1 MYIIGENIHI
11 MADKVKEALTNR
23 DREFFMD
30 MAVKQVEAGAKAVD
44 INLGPRKKDFAE
56 VWPWIIESVETVVD
70 VPLSIDTTNVE
81 GMEAALKSI
90 KKAQP
95 ILNSTSAEAERLEK
109 VPLLAKK
116 YGAKVIALTMKTE
129 GIPVEADARVNIAV
143 EALIP
148 RMMEV
153 DLPMNDLIIDP
164 LVLTVSGCQQYCPH
178 LIETVRTLQ
187 FAWDPAPNISVGL
200 SNVSNAVPNENRP
213 LINRVYL
220 AMLMGVDLK
229 MMIANPLDKEQNDVI
244 RWIET
249 KDTSTPLAR
258 VYNKICERTAAGEEP
273 LAEDFDM
280 SDPEQAAVWK
290 TTRILLNKVIYAD
303 GYLNQ

>member
-1 MYIIGENIHI
+1 MFIIGENIHI
-11 MADKVKEALTNR
+11 ISEKVKEALTNR

-30 MAVKQVEAGAKAVD
+30 LAVKQVEAGAKAVD

-56 VWPWIIESVETVVD
+56 VWPWIIETVETVVD

-95 ILNSTSAEAERLEK
+95 ILNSTSAEPERLEK

-116 YGAKVIALTMKTE
+116 YGAKVIALTLRPE
-129 GIPVEADARVNIAV
+129 GIPIEADARVTIAV
-143 EALIP
+143 ETLIP

-153 DLPMNDLIIDP
+153 ELPMENLIIDP

-187 FAWDPAPNISVGL
+187 YAWDPAPTISVGL

-220 AMLMGVDLK
+220 AMLMGVGLQ
-229 MMIANPLDKEQNDVI
+229 MMIANPFDKEQNDVI

-249 KDTSTPLAR
+249 KDTGTPLAKA
-258 VYNKICERTAAGEEP
+258 YNKIAERIAASEEP
-273 LAEDFDM
+273 QAEDFNM
-280 SDPEQAAVWK
+280 ADPEQAAVWK
-290 TTRILLNKVIYAD
+290 TTQILLNKVIYAD

>member
-11 MADKVKEALTNR
+11 ISEKVKEALTNR

-30 MAVKQVEAGAKAVD
+30 LAVKQVESGAKAVD

-56 VWPWIIESVETVVD
+56 VWPWIIETVETVVD
-70 VPLSIDTTNVE
+70 VPLSIDTTNTD

-95 ILNSTSAEAERLEK
+95 ILNSTSAEPERLQK
-109 VPLLAKK
+109 VPELAKK
-116 YGAKVIALTMKTE
+116 YGAKVIALTMRSE
-129 GIPVEADARVNIAV
+129 GIPVEADARVTIAV
-143 EALIP
+143 EQLIP
-148 RMMEV
+148 RMMEI
-153 DLPMNDLIIDP
+153 DFPMSDLIIDP
-164 LVLTVSGCQQYCPH
+164 LVLTVSGCQQYCPQ

-187 FAWDPAPNISVGL
+187 YAWDPAPMISVGL

-220 AMLMGVDLK
+220 AMLMGVGLQ
-229 MMIANPLDKEQNDVI
+229 MMIANPFDEKQNDVI

-249 KDTSTPLAR
+249 KDTSSPLAK
-258 VYNKICERTAAGEEP
+258 VYNKIAERTANSEEI
-273 LAEDFDM
+273 EISDFDM
-280 SDPEQAAVWK
+280 SDPEQAAIWK
-290 TTRILLNKVIYAD
+290 TTQILLNKVIYAD
-303 GYLNQ
+303 SYLTN

>member
-11 MADKVKEALTNR
+11 ISEKVKEALTAR

-30 MAVKQVEAGAKAVD
+30 LAVKQVEAGAKAVD

-56 VWPWIIESVETVVD
+56 VWPWIIETVETVVD
-70 VPLSIDTTNVE
+70 VPLSIDTTNVD
-81 GMEAALKSI
+81 GMEAALKAI

-95 ILNSTSAEAERLEK
+95 ILNSTSAEPERLEK
-109 VPLLAKK
+109 VPALAKK
-116 YGAKVIALTMKTE
+116 YGAKVIALTLRPE
-129 GIPVEADARVNIAV
+129 GIPIEADARVTIAV
-143 EALIP
+143 EQLIP
-148 RMMEV
+148 RMMEL
-153 DLPMNDLIIDP
+153 DFGMENLIIDP

-187 FAWDPAPNISVGL
+187 YAWDPAPQISVGL

-220 AMLMGVDLK
+220 AMLMGVGLQ
-229 MMIANPLDKEQNDVI
+229 MMIANPFDKEQNDVI

-249 KDTSTPLAR
+249 KDTSNPLAR
-258 VYNKICERTAAGEEP
+258 VYNKIAERITAGEEP
-273 LAEDFDM
+273 QMADFDT
-280 SDPEQAAVWK
+280 SDPHQSAIWK
-290 TTRILLNKVIYAD
+290 TTQILLNKVIYAD
-303 GYLNQ
+303 SYLNN

>member
-11 MADKVKEALTNR
+11 ISEKVKEALTNR

-30 MAVKQVEAGAKAVD
+30 LAVKQVEAGAKAVD

-56 VWPWIIESVETVVD
+56 VWPWIIETVETVVD
-70 VPLSIDTTNVE
+70 VPLSIDTTNVD

-95 ILNSTSAEAERLEK
+95 ILNSTSAEPERLEK

-116 YGAKVIALTMKTE
+116 YGAKVIALTLRPE
-129 GIPVEADARVNIAV
+129 GIPIEADARITIAV
-143 EALIP
+143 EQLIP
-148 RMMEV
+148 RMMEI
-153 DLPMNDLIIDP
+153 DFPMSDLIIDP
-164 LVLTVSGCQQYCPH
+164 LVLTTSGCQQYCPH

-187 FAWDPAPNISVGL
+187 YAWDPAPMISVGL

-220 AMLMGVDLK
+220 AMLMGVGLQ

-244 RWIET
+244 QWIET

-258 VYNKICERTAAGEEP
+258 VYNKIADRIAASEEI
-273 LAEDFDM
+273 EHSDFDM
-280 SDPEQAAVWK
+280 ADPQQVAIWK
-290 TTRILLNKVIYAD
+290 TTQILLNKVIYAD
-303 GYLNQ
+303 SYLAN